1 MKCILDFSLSELEN
15 YFINELKEPKFRA
28 KQVFE
33 WIYKKGASDFSQMS
47 NLNNSLKNI
56 LKNTF
61 YIDSVNP
68 IKCQQS
74 IDGSKKYLF
83 ELQDGKCI
91 ESVLLPMK
99 DEINDENGK
108 LVRHARYTICVSS
121 QVGCKMGCAFC
132 FTAKGGFIRN
142 LSAGE
147 IVGQILRIKR
157 ENAIAYER
165 RVNVVYMGM
174 GEPLDNLEN
183 VTKAIE
189 LLKHND
195 ALAIGARRQT
205 ISTSGLASQIKKL
218 GELDLGVLLAISL
231 HAVSDELRQTL
242 MPVNKAYNIAA
253 VIQAVREF
261 PIDLRKRVMFE
272 YLLLGGVNDDI
283 ADAKALLRLLDGIR
297 AKVNLILFNP
307 HEGSDF
313 KRPSLKSAQNFR
325 DFLQAKGL
333 TCTIRE
339 SKGLDIS
346 AACGQLKEQSQK
358 S

>member
-47 NLNNSLKNI
+47 NLNNSLKSI

-83 ELQDGKCI
+83 ELQDGKRI

-165 RVNVVYMGM
+165 RVNIVYMGM

-183 VTKAIE
+183 VAKAIK

-272 YLLLGGVNDDI
+272 YLLLGDVNDDI

-358 S
+358 G

>member
-33 WIYKKGASDFSQMS
+33 WIYKKGASDFSQMT

-183 VTKAIE
+183 VAKAIE

-283 ADAKALLRLLDGIR
+283 ADAKALVRLLDGIR

-307 HEGSDF
+307 HEGSNF

>member
-47 NLNNSLKNI
+47 NLNNSLKSI

-83 ELQDGKCI
+83 ELQDGKRI

-165 RVNVVYMGM
+165 RVNIVYMGM

-183 VTKAIE
+183 VAKAIE

-358 S
+358 G

>member
-33 WIYKKGASDFSQMS
+33 WIYKKGVSDFSQMT

-283 ADAKALLRLLDGIR
+283 ADAKALVRLLDGIR

-307 HEGSDF
+307 HEGSNF

-358 S
+358 V

>member
-28 KQVFE
+28 KQIFE
-33 WIYKKGASDFSQMS
+33 WIYKKGVSDFSQMT

-83 ELQDGKCI
+83 ELQDGKRI

-283 ADAKALLRLLDGIR
+283 ADAKALVRLLDGIR

-307 HEGSDF
+307 HEGSNF

-346 AACGQLKEQSQK
+346 AACGQLKEQSQNI
-358 S
+358 